1 MENNNLMN
9 DLDRVVRARHEIA
22 NHLMNIAETINK
34 AETEGENVS
43 GKLGLETESEHIG
56 IVSKNLWKGVFR
68 LVVLGDLKR
77 GKSTFLNA
85 LIGENLLP
93 SDVNP
98 CTAILTVLRYGAEKK
113 VTVYFTD
120 ENPPQELDFKAFKKQ
135 YTIDPDEAKKLQA
148 ENKLAFPNVDRAV
161 VEYPIPLLEKGIEI
175 VDTPGLNDT
184 EARNKL
190 SLSYINNCHAVFF
203 LFRAS
208 QPCTLEERRYLE
220 NYIKGRGLTTFFLI
234 NAIDEIKRGL
244 PDPDNAEA
252 VAEAENRVRQVFQT
266 YLKEYC
272 QVDGKNIYDERV
284 FEISSLATLRRRI
297 KNPQDSL
304 EGTGFREFLGVFN
317 KYLTQEKAI
326 AGLQQAK
333 TVARQTYNRVREAI
347 ERRIPLLVKD
357 AEELKEKISSVEPEF
372 QQLTEIGDRFREEIQ
387 VVRDKKAKTVADS
400 LKSYI
405 LNLGDNFE
413 SDFLRYQPNLGF
425 MESFQQGKREQFQ
438 AEFKRAYERYINEKL
453 ASWEL
458 TAEREISEAFE
469 QLAKSAANYGSTYN
483 QVANLMTE
491 KLIGEKV
498 YAKQNVTKENES
510 PGWAS
515 WAMGF
520 FSLAQ
525 GNIAGVAL
533 AGAGFDWKSVLI
545 NYLAVLGIS
554 GFLLIF
560 SGGFLLPLGIWAI
573 PLMGMGVGA
582 LQVEEGRK
590 HLIKATKKEFVKYL
604 PKLAEEQWQP
614 IYDAVKEC
622 FEDYEREV
630 MKRLEDDIKSRR
642 AELNN
647 LVKQKESSE
656 INREAESNRLNSLDA
671 DILYECRS
679 IESVYNYL
687 VSSS

>member
-1 MENNNLMN
+1 MENINLMN

-22 NHLMNIAETINK
+22 NHLMNIAETIKK
-34 AETEGENVS
+34 AETEGENAS
-43 GKLGLETESEHIG
+43 GKLGLETESEQIG
-56 IVSKNLWKGVFR
+56 IVSKNLWKGTFR

-85 LIGENLLP
+85 LIGENILP

-98 CTAILTVLRYGAEKK
+98 CTAILTVLRYGPSKK
-113 VTVYFTD
+113 VAVYFKD
-120 ENPPQELDFKAFKKQ
+120 ENPPQELDFKTFKQQ

-148 ENKLAFPNVDRAV
+148 ENKPAFPNVDYAV
-161 VEYPIPLLEKGIEI
+161 VEYPLPLLEKGIEI

-184 EARNKL
+184 EARNQL
-190 SLSYINNCHAVFF
+190 SLSYLNNCHAVFF
-203 LFRAS
+203 VFRAS

-220 NYIKGRGLTTFFLI
+220 NYIKGRGFTVFFLI
-234 NAIDEIKRGL
+234 NAIDEIRQGL
-244 PDPDNAEA
+244 PDPDDAEA
-252 VAEAENRVRQVFQT
+252 VAEAENKLRQVFQT
-266 YLKEYC
+266 YLGEYC
-272 QVDGKNIYDERV
+272 QVSGKNLYNERV
-284 FEISSLATLRRRI
+284 FEVSSLTTLRRRI
-297 KNPQDSL
+297 KNPQDAL
-304 EGTGFREFLGVFN
+304 EGTGFREFLTVFN

-326 AGLQQAK
+326 AQLQQAK
-333 TVARQTYNRVREAI
+333 IIARQTYNRVREAI

-357 AEELKEKISSVEPEF
+357 AEELKERIESVEPEF
-372 QQLTEIGDRFREEIQ
+372 KELTDIGDRFRDEIR

-413 SDFLRYQPNLGF
+413 SDFIRYQPHLGF
-425 MESFQQGKREQFQ
+425 MESLQQGKREQFQ
-438 AEFKRAYERYINEKL
+438 AEFKRAFERYINEKL
-453 ASWEL
+453 ANWEL
-458 TAEREISEAFE
+458 TAEREISQAFE
-469 QLAKSAANYGSTYN
+469 ELAKSAANYGSTYN

-491 KLIGEKV
+491 KLIGDKV
-498 YAKQNVTKENES
+498 HAKQNVNKEEES
-510 PGWAS
+510 PGWVS
-515 WAMGF
+515 WAVGF

-545 NYLAVLGIS
+545 NYLAVIGIS

-560 SGGFLLPLGIWAI
+560 SGGVLAPFGIWAI

-590 HLIKATKKEFVKYL
+590 HLIKATKKEFIKYL

-614 IYDAVKEC
+614 IYDEVKEC

-642 AELNN
+642 SELDN
-647 LVKQKESSE
+647 LVKQKESTE
-656 INREAESNRLNSLDA
+656 INGEAESNRLKSLDA
-671 DILYECRS
+671 DILYECRT
-679 IESVYNYL
+679 IESVYDYL
-687 VSSS
+687 VSS

>member
-1 MENNNLMN
+1 MESNNLMN

-34 AETEGENVS
+34 AETEGENAS
-43 GKLGLETESEHIG
+43 GKLGLETESEQIG

-98 CTAILTVLRYGAEKK
+98 CTAILTVLRYGATKK
-113 VTVYFTD
+113 VAVYFKD
-120 ENPPQELDFKAFKKQ
+120 ENPPQELDFKTFKQQ
-135 YTIDPDEAKKLQA
+135 YTINPDEAKQLQA
-148 ENKLAFPNVDRAV
+148 ENKLAFPNVDYAV
-161 VEYPIPLLEKGIEI
+161 VEYPLPLLEKGIEI

-184 EARNKL
+184 EARNQL
-190 SLSYINNCHAVFF
+190 SLSYLHNCHAVFF
-203 LFRAS
+203 VFRAS

-220 NYIKGRGLTTFFLI
+220 SYIKGRGLTVFYLI
-234 NAIDEIKRGL
+234 NAIDEIRQGL
-244 PDPDNAEA
+244 PNPDDAEA
-252 VAEAENRVRQVFQT
+252 VAEAESRVRQVFQT
-266 YLKEYC
+266 YLGEYC
-272 QVDGKNIYDERV
+272 QVNGRNLYNDRV
-284 FEISSLATLRRRI
+284 FEVSSLATLRRRI

-304 EGTGFREFLGVFN
+304 EGTGFREFLTVFN
-317 KYLTQEKAI
+317 RYLTQEKAI
-326 AGLQQAK
+326 AQLQQAK
-333 TVARQTYNRVREAI
+333 IIARQTYNRVREAI

-357 AEELKEKISSVEPEF
+357 AEELKERIESVEPEF
-372 QQLTEIGDRFREEIQ
+372 KELTEIGDRFREEIR

-405 LNLGDNFE
+405 LNLDDNFE
-413 SDFLRYQPNLGF
+413 LDFLRYQPHLGF
-425 MESFQQGKREQFQ
+425 MESLQQGNREKFQ
-438 AEFKRAYERYINEKL
+438 GEFQRAFERYINEKL
-453 ASWEL
+453 ATWEL
-458 TAEREISEAFE
+458 TAEREISQAFE
-469 QLAKSAANYGSTYN
+469 ELAKSAANYGSTYN

-491 KLIGEKV
+491 KLIDDKV
-498 YAKQNVTKENES
+498 HAKQNVTKEDES
-510 PGWAS
+510 PGWVS
-515 WAMGF
+515 WAVGF

-554 GFLLIF
+554 GFFLIF
-560 SGGFLLPLGIWAI
+560 AGGLFAGLWAI
-573 PLMGMGVGA
+573 PLLGMGVGA

-604 PKLAEEQWQP
+604 PQLAQEQWQP

-622 FEDYEREV
+622 FDDYEREV

-642 AELNN
+642 SELDN
-647 LVKQKESSE
+647 LVKQKESTE
-656 INREAESNRLNSLDA
+656 INREGESNRLKSLDA
-671 DILYECRS
+671 DILYECRT
-679 IESVYNYL
+679 IESVYDYL
-687 VSSS
+687 VSS